1 MPGKLNIL
9 IVNWTWFPSGGDWTY
24 IENLCKFYESLGH
37 TVIPFSMTNE
47 KNFPNPFSEYFI
59 SNIDYRKLN
68 KNKTLLSGFK
78 AVKNSIYSTQAKS
91 NLKLLLDKHHID
103 IVHLNNIHHYLTPA
117 SIIPEIKKKHIPII
131 WTLHDYVILC
141 PNTTF
146 ISHGKVC
153 EKCKGGKFY
162 QCIVNKC
169 KKDSVQASFVAALES
184 YANTYSDPYKYVD
197 YFICPSEFIKNKFE
211 DFGFDSRKLR
221 QVYNLFDIHS
231 VSGEYDDPPEIVN
244 KPYIVYVGNILKVKG
259 IFTLV
264 RAMTGLELDL
274 KVIGSGEHFDELR
287 ELVEHN
293 QIQNV
298 KLLGKMPK
306 EEVFRIV
313 RHSLFVVVPSEWYE
327 NLPYSLVEA
336 LLLAKPVLGADIGG
350 IPELVINDITGQLFQ
365 PTNIADLRLKIQLM
379 IDNKDKLI
387 QMGNA
392 ARKHA
397 LNLVN
402 YDTFARNLSPIF
414 ESLQL
419 AL

>member
-1 MPGKLNIL
+1 MAGKLNIL

-37 TVIPFSMTNE
+37 TVIPFSMKNE
-47 KNFPNPFSEYFI
+47 KNFPTPFSEYFI
-59 SNIDYRKLN
+59 SNIDYRELN
-68 KNKTLLSGFK
+68 KNKSLTSGLK
-78 AVKNSIYSTQAKS
+78 AVKNSIYSTEARS
-91 NLKLLLDKHHID
+91 NLKSLLEKYHID

-117 SIIPEIKKKHIPII
+117 SIIPEIKKKNIPII

-146 ISHGKVC
+146 ISHEKVC
-153 EKCKGGKFY
+153 EKCKSGKFY
-162 QCIVNKC
+162 QCILNKC

-184 YANTYSDPYKYVD
+184 YANTFSNPYKHVD
-197 YFICPSEFIKNKFE
+197 YFICPSVFIKKKFE
-211 DFGFDSRKLR
+211 AFGFDKRKLQ

-231 VSGEYDDPPEIVN
+231 VSGQYEAPPDTAH

-264 RAMTGLELDL
+264 KAMTGLNLDL
-274 KVIGSGEHFDELR
+274 QVIGSGEHFGELK
-287 ELVEHN
+287 ELVGNGE
-293 QIQNV
+293 IQNV

-306 EEVFRIV
+306 EEVFRFV
-313 RHSLFVVVPSEWYE
+313 QHALFVVVPSEWYE

-350 IPELVINDITGQLFQ
+350 IPELVIDEVTGKLFQ
-365 PTNIADLRLKIQLM
+365 PGNEEDLRLKIEWM
-379 IDNKDKLI
+379 MSDKDRLI
-387 QMGNA
+387 RMGKD
-392 ARKHA
+392 AREHA

-402 YDTFARNLSPIF
+402 YDTFARNLTPVF
-414 ESLQL
+414 ESLRL